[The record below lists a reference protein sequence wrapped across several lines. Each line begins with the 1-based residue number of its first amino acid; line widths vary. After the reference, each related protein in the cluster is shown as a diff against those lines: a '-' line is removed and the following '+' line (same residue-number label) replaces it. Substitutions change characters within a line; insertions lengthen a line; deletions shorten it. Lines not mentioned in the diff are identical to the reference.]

1 MGPNAKRRYY
11 SPLREQKAAATKA
24 AICEAAA
31 RLFIQDGYLLTSMKA
46 VAAEAG
52 VGERTVYA
60 AFPTKRDLFVHC
72 VWVATRDD
80 DRDAATQLLDRTEA
94 ATEPE
99 EVLAAA
105 VEFGYDLM
113 ERAGALIFAVVEAS
127 ASDPDLAALHVAG
140 RDRMLES
147 LRSVTKRLDEL
158 GALADELT
166 VQEAAD
172 ILYVLMSSHVRH
184 LLLEHR
190 GWTVERYRE
199 FLHDVA
205 SSQVLRRN

>member
-1 MGPNAKRRYY
+1 MRKDAKRRYY

-24 AICEAAA
+24 AICDAAA
-31 RLFIQDGYLLTSMKA
+31 RLFVQDGYLLTSMKA

-72 VWVATRDD
+72 LWVATRVDD
-80 DRDAATQLLDRTEA
+80 VDAATQLINRTEA
-94 ATEPE
+94 AEEPV

-105 VEFGYDLM
+105 VDFGCDLM
-113 ERAGALIFAVVEAS
+113 ERAGSLIFAIVEAA

-140 RDRMLES
+140 RDRMVES
-147 LRSVTKRLDEL
+147 LREVSKRLDNL
-158 GALADELT
+158 DALADGMT
-166 VQEAAD
+166 AQDAAD

-184 LLLEHR
+184 LLLDHR
-190 GWTVERYRE
+190 GWTTERYRE

-205 SSQVLRRN
+205 ASQILRR